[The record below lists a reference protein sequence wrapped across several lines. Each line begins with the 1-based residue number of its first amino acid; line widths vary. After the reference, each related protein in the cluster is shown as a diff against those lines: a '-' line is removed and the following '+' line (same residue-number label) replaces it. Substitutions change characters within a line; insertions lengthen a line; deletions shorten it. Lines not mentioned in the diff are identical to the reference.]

1 MSVID
6 QTLGLKTANVV
17 KHSQGGIAFMTPRSN
32 WRELAEQTSKEMD
45 SAKLMVLVA
54 KLCQATDGE
63 RQEKSRHHMTN
74 EPQAI

>member
-1 MSVID
+1 MLSS
-6 QTLGLKTANVV
+6 T
-17 KHSQGGIAFMTPRSN
+17 QGEIAFMTPRSN

-54 KLCQATDGE
+54 KLCQAIDGE